1 MKQLL
6 LPLFRSFSGIPRVV
20 WLLSGVSLI
29 NRTGTMVVCFLT
41 LYLTQRLGFDLRS
54 AGYVLVFY
62 GVGTMAGLYTG
73 GWLTDKIGYRRV
85 QLWSLILTGIAFIS
99 TMYVRGFW
107 PMSAMTFLF
116 AFFGDIFRPA
126 NQVAIRMNSDDATRV
141 PLRP

>member
-1 MKQLL
+1 MKQLFS
-6 LPLFRSFSGIPRVV
+6 PLFRSFSGIPRVV

-73 GWLTDKIGYRRV
+73 GWLYAGHCGVWLQHFMARFNEYECRYFR
-85 QLWSLILTGIAFIS
+85 W
-99 TMYVRGFW
+99 
-107 PMSAMTFLF
+107 FLV
-116 AFFGDIFRPA
+116 FGA
-126 NQVAIRMNSDDATRV
+126 
-141 PLRP
+141 